1 MLVLT
6 ARKDN
11 RVKDTNTGE
20 AANCRPKNDICL
32 QIPPVGAGIQNV
44 VPSWAELPPPLR
56 SLPSKLFVE
65 TTTRCNLKCQS
76 CVKQS
81 KENGITEG
89 DMSMA
94 SFMALAPVFPHLES
108 LVLNGIGEPLLHPLL
123 EDFMRIAK
131 TSMPAGSWVG
141 FQSNGTLLT
150 HERADSLLVSGLDRI
165 CLSLDSVSSVT
176 FKDLRAGGEVVDIEN
191 AIRALQAARIR
202 TGKTGLEIG
211 IEFVVS
217 VANFRELPDVVKWAA
232 RHEVSFV
239 IVTHLLP
246 YDLSQAMKIAYEH
259 NSDEALALFEIW
271 KTKAEREEIDIRRY
285 LDKKYFPFNWSRTRE
300 EERIL
305 DLVHKMMLDAN
316 RTGIFLQVK
325 NLLSR
330 DESFQRE
337 LAKNFNEARALAE
350 EKGISLKL
358 PEIVPKADRRCEF
371 IETGSAMVSWDGNVY
386 PCYLLWHKFNCYHK
400 TRVVCREIEARS
412 FGSLGKTTVH
422 DIWNDP
428 GFKAF
433 REEVR
438 SYAFSYCSNC
448 NVAPCDFILGPEFEN
463 DCSAATV
470 PCGDCFWCMG
480 MFNCLQ

>member
-1 MLVLT
+1 M
-6 ARKDN
+6 KDS
-11 RVKDTNTGE
+11 VTGE

-32 QIPPVGAGIQNV
+32 QIPANSTGIQNDS
-44 VPSWAELPPPLR
+44 PSSAELPPPLR
-56 SLPSKLFVE
+56 SHPSKLYVE

-89 DMSMA
+89 DISMA
-94 SFMALAPVFPHLES
+94 AFMALAPVFPHLES

-123 EDFMRIAK
+123 EDFIRIAK
-131 TSMPAGSWVG
+131 ASMSAGSWVG

-150 HERADSLLVSGLDRI
+150 HERAESLLFSGLDRI

-176 FKDLRAGGEVVDIEN
+176 FRDLREGGEVADIEN
-191 AIRALQAARIR
+191 AIRALHAAKIR
-202 TGKTGLEIG
+202 TGKTGLQIG

-217 VANFRELPDVVKWAA
+217 QSNFRELPEVVKWAA
-232 RHEVSFV
+232 KREASFV

-246 YDLSQAMKIAYEH
+246 YDLSQAMKIAYEY
-259 NSDEALALFEIW
+259 NSDEALALFEQW
-271 KTKAEREEIDIRRY
+271 KTKAEHEEIDIRRY
-285 LDKKYFPFNWSRTRE
+285 LDKKYFAFNWFRTRE

-316 RTGIFLQVK
+316 RTGIFLQVI

-330 DESFQRE
+330 DESFQGE
-337 LAKNFNEARALAE
+337 LADTFAEARALAG

-358 PEIVPKADRRCEF
+358 PEMIPKADRRCEF
-371 IETGSAMVSWDGNVY
+371 IETGSAMVSWEGNVH
-386 PCYLLWHKFNCYHK
+386 PCYFLWHRFNCYHK
-400 TRVVCREIEARS
+400 TRVVSREIESRS
-412 FGSLGKTTVH
+412 FGNLEKTAVH
-422 DIWNDP
+422 DIWNSPD
-428 GFKAF
+428 FIAF

-438 SYAFSYCSNC
+438 LYAFSICSNC
-448 NVAPCDFILGPEFEN
+448 NVAPCDFILRPDFEK
-463 DCSAATV
+463 DCSVATV

>member
-1 MLVLT
+1 
-6 ARKDN
+6 
-11 RVKDTNTGE
+11 VKDSVTGE
-20 AANCRPKNDICL
+20 AANCRPKNDIRL
-32 QIPPVGAGIQNV
+32 QMPASGAGIRNV
-44 VPSWAELPPPLR
+44 APSCAELPPPLR
-56 SLPSKLFVE
+56 SHPSKLFVE
-65 TTTRCNLKCQS
+65 TTTRCNLQCRS

-81 KENGITEG
+81 NGNGIKEG

-94 SFMALAPVFPHLES
+94 SFMALNPVFPHLES

-123 EDFMRIAK
+123 EDFIRIAK

-176 FKDLRAGGEVVDIEN
+176 FQDLRPGGEVADIEN
-191 AIRALQAARIR
+191 AVKALQAARIR

-217 VANFRELPDVVKWAA
+217 LANFRELPEVVKWAA

-246 YDLSQAMKIAYEH
+246 YDLSQAMKIAYEY
-259 NSDEALALFEIW
+259 NSDEALALFEHW

-285 LDKKYFPFNWSRTRE
+285 LEKKYFAFNWSRTRE

-330 DESFQRE
+330 DESFPRE
-337 LAKNFNEARALAE
+337 VADIFAEARALAE

-358 PEIVPKADRRCEF
+358 PEMVPKADRRCDF
-371 IETGSAMVSWDGNVY
+371 IETGSAMVSWDGNVH
-386 PCYLLWHKFNCYHK
+386 PCYFLWHKFKCYHK

-412 FGSLGKTTVH
+412 FGNLGKATVH

-428 GFKAF
+428 DFIAF

-438 SYAFSYCSNC
+438 RYAFSNCSNC
-448 NVAPCDFILGPEFEN
+448 NVAPCDFILGPEFEK
-463 DCSAATV
+463 DCSVATV